1 MLDFTHDTYLS
12 AFTWRYGTP
21 EMRAIWSEHNKRLTW
36 RRIWVALATAQHTL
50 GLVTSEQLADLQAN
64 MENIDI
70 ERALAIEN
78 EIRHDLMAEI
88 RTYAEQCKVGG
99 GIIHL
104 GATSMDI
111 VDNADVIRVS
121 QSLELILAQLREL
134 LLVLSDQIEEWSDVA
149 CMAYTHLQPAEPT
162 TVGYRLAQYAQDLL
176 MDYRE
181 LRFFRERLR
190 GKGFKGAVGTS
201 AAYVELF
208 GFEDAQRM
216 EFLAMHKLGLETFA
230 ATTQV
235 YPRKQDYRILH
246 AVAGLGASL
255 HKATYDVRI
264 LQIPA
269 FGEWSEP
276 FASKQ
281 VGSSAMPFKRNP
293 IMSENIGSLSRY
305 LASLPQVAWDDA
317 AGSLLERTLD
327 DSANRRIILPSAF
340 LCASEILRNA
350 LRLFSGL
357 KFDHS
362 AIIRNLEIYGPFA
375 ATERILMAGV
385 RAGGDRQHLHEILR
399 LHSLS
404 AWERIRLGE
413 PNPLAE
419 LLSQDET
426 IRSLLPDVDLYD
438 LLDAGTHVGYAPQ
451 NAMKVRNE
459 ILRVLG

>member
-1 MLDFTHDTYLS
+1 
-12 AFTWRYGTP
+12 
-21 EMRAIWSEHNKRLTW
+21 
-36 RRIWVALATAQHTL
+36 
-50 GLVTSEQLADLQAN
+50 

-70 ERALAIEN
+70 GRALAIEN

-88 RTYAEQCKVGG
+88 RTYAEQCKIGG

-121 QSLELILAQLREL
+121 QSLDLILTQLREL
-134 LLVLSDQIEEWSDVA
+134 LLALSDQIAEWSDVA

-208 GFEDAQRM
+208 GMEDAQRM
-216 EFLAMHKLGLETFA
+216 EFLAMHELGLETFA

-246 AVAGLGASL
+246 ALAGLGASL

-269 FGEWSEP
+269 FGEWIYK
-276 FASKQ
+276 F
-281 VGSSAMPFKRNP
+281 
-293 IMSENIGSLSRY
+293 
-305 LASLPQVAWDDA
+305 
-317 AGSLLERTLD
+317 
-327 DSANRRIILPSAF
+327 LPSVNGA
-340 LCASEILRNA
+340 
-350 LRLFSGL
+350 
-357 KFDHS
+357 
-362 AIIRNLEIYGPFA
+362 
-375 ATERILMAGV
+375 
-385 RAGGDRQHLHEILR
+385 
-399 LHSLS
+399 
-404 AWERIRLGE
+404 
-413 PNPLAE
+413 NPLPANK
-419 LLSQDET
+419 LALAQCHLSVT
-426 IRSLLPDVDLYD
+426 RWWARISAVS
-438 LLDAGTHVGYAPQ
+438 AV
-451 NAMKVRNE
+451 
-459 ILRVLG
+459 I